1 MAKLD
6 YFNRLPAREE
16 HIYLVQDLMRG
27 GRKFQLKTIILRT
40 GLSRTQV
47 MCTLQ
52 ALIDSK
58 CVMSET
64 IGKARFYS
72 LICSDE

>member
-16 HIYLVQDLMRG
+16 HISLVQDLMRG
-27 GRKFQLKTIILRT
+27 GGKYQLKTIILRT
-40 GLSRTQV
+40 RLSRTQV

-52 ALIDSK
+52 ALIDNK
-58 CVMSET
+58 RVMSET
-64 IGKARFYS
+64 VGKARFYS
-72 LICSDE
+72 LISGDE